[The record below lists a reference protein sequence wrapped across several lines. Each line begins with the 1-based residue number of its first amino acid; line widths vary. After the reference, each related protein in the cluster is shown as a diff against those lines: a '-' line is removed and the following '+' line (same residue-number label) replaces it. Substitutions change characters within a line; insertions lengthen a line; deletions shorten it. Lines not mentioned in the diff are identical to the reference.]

1 MDAAHE
7 LTMCSDSHGNGGR
20 GNMITGLLDWN
31 DGKAVIPLQLQMP
44 AQTVHLMTGYNSR
57 GNNTQFSVSLQGQ
70 VVPTADATT
79 QVTAAISTL
88 VVVETTAQLRIAG
101 AKQISVAY

>member
-1 MDAAHE
+1 
-7 LTMCSDSHGNGGR
+7 
-20 GNMITGLLDWN
+20 MITSLTDWN
-31 DGKAVIPLQLQMP
+31 QGKALIPLQLCMP
-44 AQTVHLMTGYNSR
+44 GQPIHVQSGYNSR

-70 VVPTADATT
+70 VVPAADADA
-79 QVTAAISTL
+79 QVTAAISSL

>member
-1 MDAAHE
+1 MV
-7 LTMCSDSHGNGGR
+7 
-20 GNMITGLLDWN
+20 TGLTDWN
-31 DGKAVIPLQLQMP
+31 VWKAVIPLQLSMP
-44 AQTVHLMTGYNSR
+44 GQPVNVQAGYNSR

-70 VVPTADATT
+70 VVPAANADS
-79 QVTAAISTL
+79 QITAAISTL

>member
-1 MDAAHE
+1 MGGLYSIKE
-7 LTMCSDSHGNGGR
+7 LERRIDF
-20 GNMITGLLDWN
+20 N
-31 DGKAVIPLQLQMP
+31 DGKAVFPLQLCMP
-44 AQTVHLMTGYNSR
+44 GQPVNVQSGYNSR
-57 GNNTQFSVSLQGQ
+57 GNNTQFSISLTGQ
-70 VVPTADATT
+70 TLPAVDADA

>member
-1 MDAAHE
+1 MLNQNPPE
-7 LTMCSDSHGNGGR
+7 PSVFFLF
-20 GNMITGLLDWN
+20 L
-31 DGKAVIPLQLQMP
+31 
-44 AQTVHLMTGYNSR
+44 SR
-57 GNNTQFSVSLQGQ
+57 YSNNTQFSVSLTGQ
-70 VVPTADATT
+70 TLPAADADA